1 MVASQVRVA
10 ARRNVVEAQSERRR
24 QRQEREDQIAALA
37 IEVSVA
43 LASGRAAM
51 DSAEQAAGRA
61 LNGMLGM
68 GLSVAEVIEWC
79 ATGFTSREVARLRRA
94 ATQSPPAAG
103 GEAES

>member
-24 QRQEREDQIAALA
+24 QRQEREDRIAALA

-51 DSAEQAAGRA
+51 ESAEQAAGRA

-79 ATGFTSREVARLRRA
+79 ATGLTGREVARLRRA
-94 ATQSPPAAG
+94 ADQPPVAAG
-103 GEAES
+103 EVGS

>member
-1 MVASQVRVA
+1 MVASQVRVS
-10 ARRNVVEAQSERRR
+10 ARRSVVDAHSERRR
-24 QRQEREDQIAALA
+24 QRQEREDRIAALA

-79 ATGFTSREVARLRRA
+79 ATGLTSREVARLRGA
-94 ATQSPPAAG
+94 ADQAADAAG
-103 GEAES
+103 EVGS